1 MARKARRRRSPIS
14 PPRTFH
20 KGGRS
25 TLGSEMTEV
34 TELSRPAGEALDTKE
49 VLLNL
54 GPQHP

>member
-25 TLGSEMTEV
+25 TPGSEMTEV

-54 GPQHP
+54 